1 MSPVPYKPNCI
12 STPTIYIMDKKE
24 FHRAN
29 LPHYQQPGQAYFV
42 TWNLQDAIPALA
54 LKDYSEK
61 LSALR
66 YGIDYAVKCNQSTDY
81 IKALKLEF
89 NILRKKRMKAMED
102 LLHLENKCVVNLSK
116 MENTIIVHNTLC
128 YWEGQKLKNHAIC
141 VMPNHVHW
149 VFELFEKDKNGNPVW
164 LEDIMKS
171 VKRYSATQ
179 INLLEHK
186 KGTLWHKES
195 WDTTIRD
202 NRHLYE
208 AIEYT
213 KNNPVMAKLVSDW
226 KEWKG
231 TTIFED

>member
-1 MSPVPYKPNCI
+1 
-12 STPTIYIMDKKE
+12 MDKKKE

-54 LKDYSEK
+54 LKENSEK
-61 LSALR
+61 LSSLR
-66 YGIDYAVKCNQSTDY
+66 YTIDYAKKINQSADY
-81 IKALKLEF
+81 IDTLKLEF
-89 NILRKKRMKAMED
+89 NILNKKRMKAMED
-102 LLHLENKCVVNLSK
+102 LLHLENKCSVNLSK
-116 MENTIIVHNTLC
+116 LENTSIIHNALC

-149 VFELFEKDKNGNPVW
+149 VFELFQKDETGKLVW
-164 LEDIMKS
+164 LEDILKS
-171 VKRYSATQ
+171 VKLYSSTQ

-195 WDTTIRD
+195 WDTTIRND
-202 NRHLYE
+202 RHLYE

-213 KNNPVMAKLVSDW
+213 KNNPVLAKLVSHWMDW
-226 KEWKG
+226 RG
-231 TTIFED
+231 TLIFE